1 MDAVLST
8 ELNVEEEHENR
19 MLFLNGR
26 LDSSRPVAVAVS
38 PCALTVIEPIRLK
51 VANLIC
57 SL

>member
-8 ELNVEEEHENR
+8 ELNVEE
-19 MLFLNGR
+19 LFLNGR
-26 LDSSRPVAVAVS
+26 LDSSRPVPVPVS
-38 PCALTVIEPIRLK
+38 VTVIELIRLK